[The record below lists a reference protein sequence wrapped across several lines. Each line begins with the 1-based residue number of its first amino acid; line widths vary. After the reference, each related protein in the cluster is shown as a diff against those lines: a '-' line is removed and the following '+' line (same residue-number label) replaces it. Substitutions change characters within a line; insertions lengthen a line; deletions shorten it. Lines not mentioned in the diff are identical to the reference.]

1 MSCPLPTRGRASP
14 CPRTPPPAC
23 GSPGLRQPSRPHTS
37 VPPATSLLFC
47 GAPPRGCRQ
56 NPAPALT
63 LLGRHGLQPPVGE
76 RPQPGCGHCHEAISP
91 CPLAVGKALCSH
103 GVTTVRN
110 KDHPL
115 KDRRGDPHLPGT
127 PPPSRYQRPLNRGI
141 QMRRAK
147 EAPSPQH
154 HHLVDRAAPTQSHTV
169 ESDRATARP
178 PLCLQPGQDL
188 ASTHAGFQGA
198 AGTPSTRG
206 VRALEL
212 LCTAVC
218 QRPGLLLC

>member
-115 KDRRGDPHLPGT
+115 KDRQGDPHLPGT

-169 ESDRATARP
+169 ESTEP
-178 PLCLQPGQDL
+178 QPGPHS
-188 ASTHAGFQGA
+188 ACSQGR
-198 AGTPSTRG
+198 T
-206 VRALEL
+206 
-212 LCTAVC
+212 
-218 QRPGLLLC
+218 